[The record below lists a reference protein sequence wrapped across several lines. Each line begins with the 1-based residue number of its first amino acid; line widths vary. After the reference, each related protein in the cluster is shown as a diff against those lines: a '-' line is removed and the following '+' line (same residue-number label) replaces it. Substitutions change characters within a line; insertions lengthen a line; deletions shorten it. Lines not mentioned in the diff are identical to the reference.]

1 VLNLAHNVSYSTSI
15 SGNKLLVRINNTM
28 SSPQQSATSQ
38 EQPASTASAA
48 AQASAQAAVA
58 TTPLGLDF
66 RRGRG
71 GEGRVEI
78 NLPTE
83 STPVDIRREGK
94 NLVLD
99 VMGANLPRSLE
110 KRMDVSDF
118 ATPVDKVIASNQ
130 GRNSRVVIQPQ
141 GDWEFSSYQTERK
154 LVVEVRK
161 AVVESASKNELNSK
175 PQYKG
180 DKLSLNFQNI
190 EVRTVLQVI
199 AEFTGLNIVTSDSV
213 TGNITCA

>member
-1 VLNLAHNVSYSTSI
+1 
-15 SGNKLLVRINNTM
+15 
-28 SSPQQSATSQ
+28 
-38 EQPASTASAA
+38 
-48 AQASAQAAVA
+48 
-58 TTPLGLDF
+58 
-66 RRGRG
+66 
-71 GEGRVEI
+71 VEI

-118 ATPVDKVIASNQ
+118 ATVDKVIASNQ
-130 GRNSRVVIQPQ
+130 GRNSRLIQPQ

-175 PQYKG
+175 PQY
-180 DKLSLNFQNI
+180 
-190 EVRTVLQVI
+190 R
-199 AEFTGLNIVTSDSV
+199 VTSCRS
-213 TGNITCA
+213 TSRTSKCALCCR